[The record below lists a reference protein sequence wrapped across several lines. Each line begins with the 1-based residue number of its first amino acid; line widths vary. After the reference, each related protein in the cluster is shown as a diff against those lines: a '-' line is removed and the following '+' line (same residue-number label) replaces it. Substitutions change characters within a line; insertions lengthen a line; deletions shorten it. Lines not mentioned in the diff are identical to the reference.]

1 MRYIG
6 KYELIS
12 FTTGFSL
19 LTFELA
25 AARILAPS
33 IGSSTYVWTS
43 VIGVII
49 AALACGF
56 WVGGKLADKRDY
68 QTDLVWLLGLAGF
81 TALTTLI
88 FYPGVLEAVVDV
100 SDDVRL
106 QGVFAA
112 LILFAPTSFAIGVT
126 SPYLAK
132 LNVRS
137 LKTTGQHIASLD
149 ALNSIGGIVGTFLT
163 GFVLFGYVGS
173 RQTFAIVAIL
183 LIGVSWL
190 IRPRYRL
197 AERLI
202 FSAVSL
208 IIIASSL
215 FASGKVIDI
224 DTASAHYQVRDY
236 SYNQRPIKGL
246 TTDPMGIQ
254 SAVYTSGS
262 SEPVFWYNRELARLT
277 LDREPKRVL
286 ILGGG
291 AFTLPQYLAERL
303 PESQI
308 DVVEIDPELKKI
320 SEQYFHYKNPK
331 NVRLL
336 FNDGRSFLNKAS
348 HTYDV
353 IIVDAYGNSSIP
365 FQLITREYAEALS
378 KNLAPG
384 GVVMAN
390 IIAGTYGHCLEVL
403 EAINAAYQSKFP
415 HAYYSKEV
423 NLPESRANL
432 IMLYSYTPRTVPG
445 MTLLQLEKQK
455 PYTDNYAPA
464 ERLYYACEQVR

>member
-1 MRYIG
+1 MRRIG
-6 KYELIS
+6 KLETIS
-12 FTTGFSL
+12 FITGFSL

-56 WVGGKLADKRDY
+56 WVGGKLADKRDHE
-68 QTDLVWLLGLAGF
+68 TDVVWLLGAAGF
-81 TALTTLI
+81 MVLTTLI
-88 FYPGVLEAVVDV
+88 FYPNVLETVVEI
-100 SDDVRL
+100 SNDVRL
-106 QGVFAA
+106 QGVAA
-112 LILFAPTSFAIGVT
+112 AFVLFAPTSFLIGVT

-173 RQTFAIVAIL
+173 RQTFVIVATL

-197 AERLI
+197 AERLT
-202 FSAVSL
+202 FTTVCL
-208 IIIASSL
+208 VIIATSL
-215 FASGKVIDI
+215 LTPNKTIDI
-224 DTASAHYQVRDY
+224 DTASAHYQVRNY
-236 SYNQRPIKGL
+236 TYNQRPIVGL

-254 SAVYTSGS
+254 SGVFADGS
-262 SEPVFWYNRELARLT
+262 SEPVFWYTRELARLT
-277 LDREPKRVL
+277 LDRKPNKIL
-286 ILGGG
+286 IVGGG
-291 AFTLPQYLAERL
+291 AFTLPQYLADQL

-308 DVVEIDPELKKI
+308 DVVEIDPGLKQI
-320 SEQYFHYKNPK
+320 SEQYFHYKNPR
-331 NVRLL
+331 NVRLV
-336 FNDGRSFLNKAS
+336 FNDARAYLNQAN
-348 HTYDV
+348 HTYDA
-353 IIVDAYGNSSIP
+353 IIIDAYGNSSIP
-365 FQLITREYAEALS
+365 FQLITREYVEALE
-378 KNLAPG
+378 KNLAQD

-390 IIAGTYGHCLEVL
+390 IIAGTYGPCLEVL
-403 EAINAAYQSKFP
+403 EGINAAYQSRFP
-415 HAYYSKEV
+415 YAYYSKETGQ
-423 NLPESRANL
+423 PDSRTNL
-432 IMLYSYTPRTVPG
+432 IVLYSHTPSITPG
-445 MTLLQLEKQK
+445 MTSLQLQKQR

-464 ERLYYACEQVR
+464 ERLYYACEHV

>member
-1 MRYIG
+1 MRRIG
-6 KYELIS
+6 KFEVIS
-12 FTTGFSL
+12 FATGFSL

-25 AARILAPS
+25 AARVLAPS

-56 WVGGKLADKRDY
+56 WIGGKLADKRDH
-68 QTDLVWLLGLAGF
+68 QTDLVWLLMLAGF
-81 TALTTLI
+81 AALTTLV
-88 FYPGVLEAVVDV
+88 FYSGVLNIVVDV
-100 SDDVRL
+100 SNDVRL

-112 LILFAPTSFAIGVT
+112 FILFAPTSFAIGVT

-173 RQTFAIVAIL
+173 RQTFAIVAVL

-190 IRPRYRL
+190 IHPKYRL
-197 AERLI
+197 KERLI
-202 FSAVSL
+202 FSGVGL
-208 IIIASSL
+208 VIIAFSL
-215 FASGKVIDI
+215 VATGKVIDI

-236 SYNQRPIKGL
+236 SYNQHPIKGL

-254 SAVYTSGS
+254 SAVYANGS

-277 LDREPKRVL
+277 LDVKPKKVL
-286 ILGGG
+286 VIGGG
-291 AFTLPQYLAERL
+291 AFTLPQYLAEQL

-308 DVVEIDPELKKI
+308 DVVEIDPGLKKI

-331 NVRLL
+331 NVRLI
-336 FNDGRSFLNKAS
+336 FNDARAYLNQAD
-348 HTYDV
+348 HTYDALV
-353 IIVDAYGNSSIP
+353 VDAYGNSSIP
-365 FQLITREYAEALS
+365 FQLMTREYADALE
-378 KNLAPG
+378 KNLAPR
-384 GVVMAN
+384 GVVIAN
-390 IIAGTYGHCLEVL
+390 FIAGTYGPCREVYAAL
-403 EAINAAYQSKFP
+403 DAAYRSEFK
-415 HAYYSKEV
+415 HAYYSYEAGQTL
-423 NLPESRANL
+423 NRANF
-432 IMLYSYTPRTVPG
+432 ITLYSRTPYEVSG
-445 MTLLQLEKQK
+445 MMPLRLAKYE
-455 PYTDNYAPA
+455 PYSDNYAPA
-464 ERLYYACEQVR
+464 ERLYYACEQA